1 MGIFSG
7 LFKKK
12 EAQNVVQQN
21 AIDENQIANGGVP
34 QGAVGETVEP
44 METSNEPAPI
54 VIDQSNVLEQ
64 MQNNFAIE
72 SAKEA
77 EESGIEEDPMSV
89 FNQNITLDNNN
100 PMAIFGADSEDNKQ

>member
-12 EAQNVVQQN
+12 EKQNVMTETQLV
-21 AIDENQIANGGVP
+21 NGDVP
-34 QGAVGETVEP
+34 QGTVGDAVGS

-54 VIDQSNVLEQ
+54 VVDQSNVLEQ

-72 SAKEA
+72 SAREA
-77 EESGIEEDPMSV
+77 EEASIEDDPMSV
-89 FNQNITLDNNN
+89 FNQNITLDSSN
-100 PMAIFGADSEDNKQ
+100 PMAIFGADSEDNNKQ